1 MSCGLFPVSEVKM
14 SNKCQENVPPGFAF
28 FHTYCSGSG
37 LNMDNAHHYSP
48 YFWQHSVLM
57 ASSQAHTNAQHLIGS
72 QGHQNPGDSTVFSI
86 PSQINAGIHR
96 SVLNNPGK
104 SVNILEPRRIHVGHF
119 SDILSA
125 VSRHAEC
132 PSDIL
137 GDNIWRFQMFLDLC
151 QTFSLPSQLRE
162 NIFRTFL
169 RHFSDIFWG
178 SKTFF

>member
-1 MSCGLFPVSEVKM
+1 
-14 SNKCQENVPPGFAF
+14 
-28 FHTYCSGSG
+28 
-37 LNMDNAHHYSP
+37 MDNAHHYSP
-48 YFWQHSVLM
+48 YFWQHSILM
-57 ASSQAHTNAQHLIGS
+57 ATSQGHTNAQHLIGS
-72 QGHQNPGDSTVFSI
+72 QGHQHPGGSTVFSI

-104 SVNILEPRRIHVGHF
+104 SVNILEPRRINVGHF

-125 VSRHAEC
+125 VSSHAEC

-162 NIFRTFL
+162 NLFRTFF
-169 RHFSDIFWG
+169 RHFFDIFLS